1 MAYNN
6 YETMLGGGVVTLQQR
21 AYGDSTQWNRL
32 NKIFSEAIL
41 DDKVCDQLLKGDPN
55 LFTRH
60 QINGDIQV
68 WVRQLEAKTLD
79 VLAQRILNELGN

>member
-6 YETMLGGGVVTLQQR
+6 YETTLGGGTMALQQR
-21 AYGDSTQWNRL
+21 TYGDSNQWNRL
-32 NKIFSEAIL
+32 NRIFSEAIL
-41 DDKVCDQLLKGDPN
+41 DDNVCDQLLKGDPS

-60 QINGDIQV
+60 QINGDIQI
-68 WVRQLEAKTLD
+68 WVKQLEAKTLD